1 MNRYQNS
8 IKVIILFLISIQL
21 FLYFIGL
28 LRPSIIYDYLDYF
41 PFTLIPIILALYLS
55 RKGNYEN
62 LVSYLYIYIA
72 IVLLFF
78 PTAYFLRF
86 DFLTTYSI
94 SSKIQVDEIENN
106 SEYLV
111 KVDTNGS
118 INLSTFKNS
127 GYSVDIINRPGKV
140 GYPQVIETLV
150 GNPRALLIQEIDT
163 TRLLQVVGWNIKL
176 GNQNTWKLDILSFE
190 SKFDLNDIS
199 LTSSKIAGTGEIII
213 GEDLIADE
221 IFITGSYSIYVSEDL
236 PVVVTGK
243 AVVPSD
249 WINATIGFLNQ
260 TEEVYKI
267 RIIIEDGS
275 QVELLNLKKEN
286 E

>member
-1 MNRYQNS
+1 M
-8 IKVIILFLISIQL
+8 
-21 FLYFIGL
+21 
-28 LRPSIIYDYLDYF
+28 
-41 PFTLIPIILALYLS
+41 PIIIAFYLS
-55 RKGNYEN
+55 RKSKFEN
-62 LVSYLYIYIA
+62 VVTYLYIYVV

-78 PTAYFLRF
+78 PSAYFFKL

-94 SSKIQVDEIENN
+94 SSKVQVEEIESN

-111 KVDTNGS
+111 KVDTNGI
-118 INLSTFKNS
+118 INLSTFKNL

-150 GNPRALLIQEIDT
+150 GNPKALLIQEIDT
-163 TRLLQVVGWNIKL
+163 SRLFQVSGWNINL

-190 SKFDLNDIS
+190 SKFNLENIS
-199 LTSSKIAGTGEIII
+199 LNSSKIAGTGEIIL
-213 GEDLIADE
+213 GDNLIVDE
-221 IFITGSYSIYVSEDL
+221 IFITGSYKIYVSENL
-236 PVVVTGK
+236 PVVVTGN

-260 TEEVYKI
+260 TEEVYKT

-275 QVELLNLKKEN
+275 QVELFNLKKEN
-286 E
+286 

>member
-1 MNRYQNS
+1 MNIYQNS

-28 LRPSIIYDYLDYF
+28 LRPSIIYDYLDFF
-41 PFTLIPIILALYLS
+41 PFTLIPIIFAIYLA
-55 RKGNYEN
+55 RKSKYEN
-62 LVSYLYIYIA
+62 VVSYLNIYVA

-78 PTAYFLRF
+78 PTAYFLKL

-94 SSKIQVDEIENN
+94 SSKVQVDEIEIN

-118 INLSTFKNS
+118 INLSTFKNL

-163 TRLLQVVGWNIKL
+163 SRLLQVSGWNISL

-221 IFITGSYSIYVSEDL
+221 IFITGNYSIYVSEDL

>member
-28 LRPSIIYDYLDYF
+28 LRPSIIYDYLDFF
-41 PFTLIPIILALYLS
+41 PFTLIPIIFAIYLA
-55 RKGNYEN
+55 RKSKYEYI
-62 LVSYLYIYIA
+62 VSYLNIYVA

-78 PTAYFLRF
+78 PTAYFLKL

-94 SSKIQVDEIENN
+94 SSKVQVDEIESN

-118 INLSTFKNS
+118 INLSTFKNL

-163 TRLLQVVGWNIKL
+163 SRLLQVAGWNIKL
-176 GNQNTWKLDILSFE
+176 GNQSTWKLDFLSFE

-199 LTSSKIAGTGEIII
+199 LTSSKIAGTGEIIL
-213 GEDLIADE
+213 GENLIADE
-221 IFITGSYSIYVSEDL
+221 IFITGSYKIYVSEDL
-236 PVVVTGK
+236 SVVVTGK

-286 E
+286 V

>member
-1 MNRYQNS
+1 MSKYQNS
-8 IKVIILFLISIQL
+8 IKVIIIFLISIQL

-28 LRPSIIYDYLDYF
+28 LRPSIIYDYLDFF
-41 PFTLIPIILALYLS
+41 PFTLMPIIIAFYLS
-55 RKGNYEN
+55 RKSKFEN
-62 LVSYLYIYIA
+62 VVTYLYIYVV

-78 PTAYFLRF
+78 PSAYFFKL

-94 SSKIQVDEIENN
+94 SSKVQVEEIESN

-111 KVDTNGS
+111 KVDTNGI
-118 INLSTFKNS
+118 INLSTFKNL

-150 GNPRALLIQEIDT
+150 GNPKALLIQEIDT
-163 TRLLQVVGWNIKL
+163 SRLFQVSGWNINL

-190 SKFDLNDIS
+190 SKFNLENIS
-199 LTSSKIAGTGEIII
+199 LNSSKIAGTGEIIL
-213 GEDLIADE
+213 GDNLIVDE
-221 IFITGSYSIYVSEDL
+221 IFITGSYKIYVSENL
-236 PVVVTGK
+236 PVVVTGN

-249 WINATIGFLNQ
+249 WINATIGFLNH
-260 TEEVYKI
+260 TEEVYKT

-275 QVELLNLKKEN
+275 QVELFNLKKEN
-286 E
+286 

>member
-1 MNRYQNS
+1 M
-8 IKVIILFLISIQL
+8 
-21 FLYFIGL
+21 
-28 LRPSIIYDYLDYF
+28 
-41 PFTLIPIILALYLS
+41 PIIIAFYLS
-55 RKGNYEN
+55 RKSKFEN
-62 LVSYLYIYIA
+62 VVTYLYIYVV

-78 PTAYFLRF
+78 PSAYFFKL

-94 SSKIQVDEIENN
+94 SSKVQVEEIESN

-118 INLSTFKNS
+118 INLSTFKNL

-150 GNPRALLIQEIDT
+150 GNPKALLIQEIDT
-163 TRLLQVVGWNIKL
+163 SRLFQVSGWNINL

-190 SKFDLNDIS
+190 SKFNLENIS
-199 LTSSKIAGTGEIII
+199 LNSSKIAGTGEIIL
-213 GEDLIADE
+213 GDNLIVDE
-221 IFITGSYSIYVSEDL
+221 IFITGSYKIYVSENL
-236 PVVVTGK
+236 PVVVTGN

-260 TEEVYKI
+260 TEEVYKT

-275 QVELLNLKKEN
+275 QVELFNLKKEN
-286 E
+286 

>member
-55 RKGNYEN
+55 RKGNYES

-94 SSKIQVDEIENN
+94 SSKIQVDEIESN

-140 GYPQVIETLV
+140 GYPQVIETLI

-163 TRLLQVVGWNIKL
+163 TRLLQVAGWNIKL

-199 LTSSKIAGTGEIII
+199 LTSSKIAGTGEIIL
-213 GEDLIADE
+213 GENLIADE
-221 IFITGSYSIYVSEDL
+221 IFITGSYKIYVSEDL

-267 RIIIEDGS
+267 KIIIEDGS

>member
-190 SKFDLNDIS
+190 SKFDLNDIN

-221 IFITGSYSIYVSEDL
+221 ISITGSYTIYVSEDL

-267 RIIIEDGS
+267 KIIIEDGS
-275 QVELLNLKKEN
+275 QVEILNLKKEN

>member
-28 LRPSIIYDYLDYF
+28 LRPSIIYDYLDFF
-41 PFTLIPIILALYLS
+41 PFTLIPIIFAIYLA
-55 RKGNYEN
+55 RKSKYEYI
-62 LVSYLYIYIA
+62 VSYLNIYVA

-78 PTAYFLRF
+78 PTAYFLKL

-94 SSKIQVDEIENN
+94 SSKVQVDEIESN

-118 INLSTFKNS
+118 INLSTLKNL

-163 TRLLQVVGWNIKL
+163 SRLLQVAGWNIKL
-176 GNQNTWKLDILSFE
+176 GNQNTWKLDFLSFE

-199 LTSSKIAGTGEIII
+199 LTSSKIAGTGEIIL
-213 GEDLIADE
+213 GENLIADE
-221 IFITGSYSIYVSEDL
+221 IFITGSYKIYVSEDL
-236 PVVVTGK
+236 SVVVTGK

>member
-1 MNRYQNS
+1 MNKYQNS

-28 LRPSIIYDYLDYF
+28 LRPSIIYDYLDFF
-41 PFTLIPIILALYLS
+41 PFTLIPIIFAIYLA
-55 RKGNYEN
+55 RKSKYEN
-62 LVSYLYIYIA
+62 VVSYLNIYVA

-78 PTAYFLRF
+78 PTAYFLKL

-94 SSKIQVDEIENN
+94 SSKVQVDEIESN

-118 INLSTFKNS
+118 INLSTFKNL

-163 TRLLQVVGWNIKL
+163 SRLLQVAGWNIKL

-221 IFITGSYSIYVSEDL
+221 IFITGSYKIYVSEKL
-236 PVVVTGK
+236 PVVVTGN

>member
-1 MNRYQNS
+1 M
-8 IKVIILFLISIQL
+8 
-21 FLYFIGL
+21 
-28 LRPSIIYDYLDYF
+28 RPSIIYDYLDYF
-41 PFTLIPIILALYLS
+41 PFTLIPIILALYFS
-55 RKGNYEN
+55 RKGYYDN

-118 INLSTFKNS
+118 INLSTFKNL

-163 TRLLQVVGWNIKL
+163 TRLLQVAGWNIKL

-221 IFITGSYSIYVSEDL
+221 IFITGSYTIYVSEDL

-267 RIIIEDGS
+267 KIIIEDGS